1 MSTCYFFFLN
11 LESDLVR
18 TQTVFLII
26 QHFTLDAVK
35 LLKSG
40 KPKSKYVL

>member
-1 MSTCYFFFLN
+1 MSTKNFVGTIVSLI
-11 LESDLVR
+11 ESANDK
-18 TQTVFLII
+18 
-26 QHFTLDAVK
+26 HFTLDAVK